1 MQVKYMFMILFCM
14 LRAYKFIY
22 LFIFLRAYK
31 FRAKLDLLE
40 HSVRKAQKSW
50 LCASGCH
57 VAKELK
63 LSVVMETVGP
73 VCAQ

>member
-1 MQVKYMFMILFCM
+1 MQVKYMFMVLFCM
-14 LRAYKFIY
+14 LRAC
-22 LFIFLRAYK
+22 K

-50 LCASGCH
+50 ICASGCH
-57 VAKELK
+57 VAKELR
-63 LSVVMETVGP
+63 LSVALETFGP